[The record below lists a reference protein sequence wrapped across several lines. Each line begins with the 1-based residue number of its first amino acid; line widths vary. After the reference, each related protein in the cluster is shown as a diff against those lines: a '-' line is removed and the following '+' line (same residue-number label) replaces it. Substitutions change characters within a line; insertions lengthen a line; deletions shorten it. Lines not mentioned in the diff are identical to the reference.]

1 MSKNETWMTRHYWDI
16 VGGLLIEEYVV
27 VKSSASQGV
36 RRLDGLIIL
45 DEPKDIIYA
54 KPYDIIGKD
63 VICIQTK
70 NGRLG
75 MSVMGQACFSR
86 ELLKLHNPKSIRTVV
101 LVPKSDDILI
111 KICEKFNIE
120 VVVIQPQQKRI

>member
-1 MSKNETWMTRHYWDI
+1 MSKNETWMTRHYWEI
-16 VGGLLIEEYVV
+16 VGGLLIEEYIV
-27 VKSSASQGV
+27 VKSSSSQGV

-45 DEPKDIIYA
+45 GEPKDIIYA
-54 KPYDIIGKD
+54 KPYDITGKD

-70 NGRLG
+70 NSRLG

>member
-54 KPYDIIGKD
+54 KPYDITGKD

-70 NGRLG
+70 I
-75 MSVMGQACFSR
+75 A
-86 ELLKLHNPKSIRTVV
+86 
-101 LVPKSDDILI
+101 D
-111 KICEKFNIE
+111 
-120 VVVIQPQQKRI
+120 